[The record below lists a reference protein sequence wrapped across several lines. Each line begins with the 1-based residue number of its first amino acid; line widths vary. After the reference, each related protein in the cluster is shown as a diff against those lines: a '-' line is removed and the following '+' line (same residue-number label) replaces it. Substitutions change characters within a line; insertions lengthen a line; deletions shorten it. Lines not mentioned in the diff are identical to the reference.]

1 MNQDDPQVGIIM
13 GSDSDWS
20 VMQRCASQ
28 LDKFGVAYEVN
39 VISAHRTPNR
49 CHEYAGT
56 AAARGLKVL
65 IAAAGMSAAL
75 GGVCAANSVLPVI
88 GVPIA
93 SGPLSGFDALLS
105 TAMMPPGVP
114 VAAVAVGEAG
124 ATNAAILAVQILATA
139 DPACRE
145 KIEQHKREMAEAVEK
160 KNRALADKLKQ
171 GKA

>member
-1 MNQDDPQVGIIM
+1 MTRADPQVGIIM

-20 VMQRCASQ
+20 VMQRCADK
-28 LDKFGVAYEVN
+28 LDNLGVSYEVN
-39 VISAHRTPNR
+39 VISAHRTPNQ
-49 CHEYAGT
+49 CHEYASA

-93 SGPLSGFDALLS
+93 SGPLNGFDALLS

-114 VAAVAVGEAG
+114 VAAVAIGEAG

-145 KIEQHKREMAEAVEK
+145 KIERHKMQMAEGVEK
-160 KNRALADKLKQ
+160 KNLALAQKLKN
-171 GKA
+171 K